1 MSYAAIALDQI
12 PPPDVVEAL
21 DFETILTEM
30 RADLIR
36 RSPDLAPALA
46 LESDPLVKL
55 LEVCAYR
62 ELILRAR
69 INDAARAV
77 MLATATGSDLDH
89 LAALLGVAR
98 LEVTPA
104 NPAAVPPI
112 PAVLEDDAMLRLR
125 AQLALEGLSTAGP
138 RGSYEFHA
146 RSASAEIADVAVDS
160 PTPGTVRVTVLAHSG
175 DGTADQE
182 LLDQVTA
189 VLTDERVRPLCDT
202 VQMQSATIQT
212 YQITTALTVAP
223 GPDAN
228 VVRDRAITAVTAYT
242 TAARRIGQPVT
253 LSGLYAALHRD
264 GVARVALT
272 SPTAE
277 VDPGKT
283 GVAHCT
289 QITVTVA
296 Q

>member
-1 MSYAAIALDQI
+1 MTYSAIALDQI
-12 PPPDVVEAL
+12 PAPDVVEAL
-21 DFETILTEM
+21 DFETILAEM
-30 RADLIR
+30 RADLVAR
-36 RSPDLAPALA
+36 APELAAVLA
-46 LESDPLVKL
+46 LESEPLNKL

-69 INDAARAV
+69 VNDAARAV

-104 NPAAVPPI
+104 DPTASPPQPAI
-112 PAVLEDDAMLRLR
+112 YEDDAALRLR
-125 AQLALEGLSTAGP
+125 AQLSLEGLSTAGP

-160 PTPGTVRVTVLAHSG
+160 PTPGTVRVTVLARSG
-175 DGTADQE
+175 DGTADQP
-182 LLDQVTA
+182 LLDRVNA
-189 VLTDERVRPLCDT
+189 ALTDERVRPLCDT
-202 VQMQSATIQT
+202 VQVQSATIT
-212 YQITTALTVAP
+212 PYQIDAQLTVAP
-223 GPDAN
+223 GPDAG
-228 VVRDRAITAVTAYT
+228 VVRARALDAVTAYT
-242 TAARRIGQPVT
+242 AAARRIGQPVT
-253 LSGLYAALHRD
+253 LSGLYAALHRE

-272 SPTAE
+272 SPAVE
-277 VDPGKT
+277 VAPGQT